1 LTRVAVVPSLAPYQ
15 QKGPSIVSQWQ
26 RSKELYELAQETL
39 AGGVSSN
46 VRLLGK
52 PHPLFFERAEG
63 AMIYDVD
70 GNGYIDYVLSQ
81 GPMILG
87 HSHPAVLDAVN
98 SAMRKGQL
106 YAGQHEL
113 EITVAQKL
121 VEIVPSAELCR
132 FGLSGSEMVQAAMR
146 LARATTGRN
155 LILRFEGHYH
165 GWFDN
170 VLISVA
176 PPLDKA
182 GPREHPNVLPGT
194 VGQTASAL
202 EDFVVLPFNDL
213 VLVED
218 LFARQGESIACIML
232 EPMMCNTGAIP
243 PEPGFLQG
251 LRRLCDQY
259 GTILYFDETITGFR
273 LSLAGAQGYF
283 GVTPD
288 LSSFAKAM
296 AGGFANAALVGK
308 RELMIRFAQDVNH
321 SGTFNSNVISMAAS
335 AAAIAELER
344 DNGAV
349 YHHINKLGTQLMTG
363 LADLGRQL
371 QIPLHVQGLP
381 CSFHVSFTEEPPLR
395 DYRDWATKADKARYN
410 DFSTAMLE
418 NGVRLIGR
426 GIWYVSAAHTEEQI
440 AQTLEAAE
448 KSLAKVYA

>member
-1 LTRVAVVPSLAPYQ
+1 
-15 QKGPSIVSQWQ
+15 
-26 RSKELYELAQETL
+26 LAQNTL

-46 VRLLGK
+46 VRLLGA

-70 GNGYIDYVLSQ
+70 GNEYIDYVLAQ

-87 HSHPAVLDAVN
+87 HSHPRVLDAVN
-98 SAMRKGQL
+98 DAMRKGQL
-106 YAGQHEL
+106 FAGQHQL
-113 EITVAQKL
+113 EIDLAEKM

-146 LARATTGRN
+146 LARAATNRN

-182 GPREHPNVLPGT
+182 GPREHPNAVAGT
-194 VGQTASAL
+194 PGQTSSSL

-213 VLVED
+213 ALVEE
-218 LFARQGESIACIML
+218 LFARQGDQIACVML

-251 LRRLCDQY
+251 LRRLCDQH
-259 GTILYFDETITGFR
+259 GSILYFDETITGFR
-273 LSLAGAQGYF
+273 LSLAGAQGYY

-296 AGGFANAALVGK
+296 AGGFANAALVG
-308 RELMIRFAQDVNH
+308 RRDLMIRFAQGVNH

-335 AAAIAELER
+335 VAAIAELER
-344 DNGAV
+344 DNGAI
-349 YHHINKLGTQLMTG
+349 YRHIDKLGTQLMSG
-363 LADLGRQL
+363 LAELGRRL
-371 QIPLHVQGLP
+371 EVPLHVQGLP
-381 CSFHVSFTEEPPLR
+381 CAFHVSFTENPPLR
-395 DYRDWATKADKARYN
+395 DYRDWVTKTDKERYN
-410 DFSTAMLE
+410 TFTLSMLE
-418 NGVRLIGR
+418 SGIRLIGR
-426 GIWYVSAAHTEEQI
+426 GIWYVSAAHTE
-440 AQTLEAAE
+440 AHVAKTLEAAE
-448 KSLAKVYA
+448 RSLAKAFA

>member
-1 LTRVAVVPSLAPYQ
+1 M
-15 QKGPSIVSQWQ
+15 SQWK
-26 RSKELYELAQETL
+26 RSHELYELAKQTL

-52 PHPLFFERAEG
+52 PHPLFFDRAEG
-63 AMIYDVD
+63 STIYDVD
-70 GNGYIDYVLSQ
+70 GNAYIDYVLAQ

-98 SAMRKGQL
+98 TAMRKGQL
-106 YAGQHEL
+106 YAGQHEW
-113 EITVAQKL
+113 EIALAQKM

-146 LARATTGRN
+146 LARAVTGRN

-170 VLISVA
+170 VLVSVA

-182 GPREHPNVLPGT
+182 GPREHPNILPGT

-202 EDFVVLPFNDL
+202 QDFVVLPFNDL
-213 VLVED
+213 ALVED
-218 LFARQGESIACIML
+218 LFARQGDQIACIML

-251 LRRLCDQY
+251 LRHLCDQH
-259 GTILYFDETITGFR
+259 GALLYFDETITGFR
-273 LSLAGAQGYF
+273 LSLAGAQGYY

-296 AGGFANAALVGK
+296 AGGFANAALVG
-308 RELMIRFAQDVNH
+308 RRDLMIRFAQDVNH

-335 AAAIAELER
+335 VAAIAELEK
-344 DNGAV
+344 DDGAV
-349 YHHINKLGTQLMTG
+349 YKHIDRLGHRLMDG
-363 LADLGRQL
+363 LRELGQRHE
-371 QIPLHVQGLP
+371 IPLHVQGLP
-381 CSFHVSFTEEPPLR
+381 CAFHVSFTEQPPIR
-395 DYRDWATKADKARYN
+395 DYRDYAAKTDKERYN
-410 DFSTAMLE
+410 DFTLAMLTR
-418 NGVRLIGR
+418 GVRLIGR
-426 GIWYVSAAHTEEQI
+426 GIWYVSAAHTDAQI
-440 AQTLEAAE
+440 DQTLAAADQA
-448 KSLAKVYA
+448 LAEVFVK

>member
-1 LTRVAVVPSLAPYQ
+1 M
-15 QKGPSIVSQWQ
+15 SQWQ

-63 AMIYDVD
+63 AMLYDVD

-113 EITVAQKL
+113 EITVAQKM

-146 LARATTGRN
+146 LARAATGRN

-194 VGQTASAL
+194 VGQTLSSL

-213 VLVED
+213 ALVED

-259 GTILYFDETITGFR
+259 GTILFFDETITGFR

-349 YHHINKLGTQLMTG
+349 YRHINKLGTQLMTG
-363 LADLGRQL
+363 LADLGRRL

-426 GIWYVSAAHTEEQI
+426 GIWYVSAAHTEAQI

>member
-1 LTRVAVVPSLAPYQ
+1 M
-15 QKGPSIVSQWQ
+15 SQWQ
-26 RSKELYELAQETL
+26 RSYELYKIAEQTL

-52 PHPLFFERAEG
+52 PHPLFFDRAEG

-70 GNGYIDYVLSQ
+70 GNGYIDYVLAQ

-87 HSHPAVLDAVN
+87 HSHPAILDAVN
-98 SAMRKGQL
+98 AAMRKGQL
-106 YAGQHEL
+106 FAGQHEW
-113 EITVAQKL
+113 EIALAQKM

-146 LARATTGRN
+146 LARAVTGRN
-155 LILRFEGHYH
+155 LVLRFEGHYH

-194 VGQTASAL
+194 TGQTASSL
-202 EDFVVLPFNDL
+202 QDVVVLPFNDL
-213 VLVED
+213 ALVEE
-218 LFARQGESIACIML
+218 LFARRGESIACVML

-243 PEPGFLQG
+243 PEPGYLEG

-259 GTILYFDETITGFR
+259 GTLLYFDETITGFR
-273 LSLAGAQGYF
+273 LSLSGAQGYF

-321 SGTFNSNVISMAAS
+321 SGTFNSNIISMAAS
-335 AAAIAELER
+335 VAAIAELER

-349 YHHINKLGTQLMTG
+349 YRHINKVGTQLMTG
-363 LADLGRQL
+363 LADLGRRL
-371 QIPLHVQGLP
+371 EIPLHIQGLP
-381 CSFHVSFTEEPPLR
+381 CAFHLSFNEEPPIR
-395 DYRDWATKADKARYN
+395 DYRDWAAKCDKERYN
-410 DFSTAMLE
+410 DFTLAMLE
-418 NGVRLIGR
+418 QGVRLIGR
-426 GIWYVSAAHTEEQI
+426 GLWYVSAAHTEDHV

>member
-1 LTRVAVVPSLAPYQ
+1 M
-15 QKGPSIVSQWQ
+15 SQWQ
-26 RSKELYELAQETL
+26 RSYELFKEAEQTL

-46 VRLLGK
+46 VRILGQ

-70 GNGYIDYVLSQ
+70 GNGYIDYMLAQ

-98 SAMRKGQL
+98 TAMRKGQL
-106 YAGQHEL
+106 YAGQHQF
-113 EITVAQKL
+113 EIDLAKKM

-146 LARATTGRN
+146 LARAATGRN

-182 GPREHPNVLPGT
+182 GPREHPNVVAGT
-194 VGQTASAL
+194 PGQTQSAL

-213 VLVED
+213 ALVED
-218 LFARQGESIACIML
+218 LFARQGDSIACIML

-243 PEPGFLQG
+243 PEPGFLEG
-251 LRRLCDQY
+251 LRRICDQY

-273 LSLAGAQGYF
+273 LSLAGAQGYY

-321 SGTFNSNVISMAAS
+321 SGTFNSNIISMAAS
-335 AAAIAELER
+335 VAALTELER

-349 YHHINKLGTQLMTG
+349 YRHIDKLGTQLKTG
-363 LADLGRQL
+363 LAELGSRHS
-371 QIPLHVQGLP
+371 IPLHVQGLS
-381 CSFHVSFTEEPPLR
+381 CAFHVSFNEEPPIR
-395 DYRDWATKADKARYN
+395 DYRDWATKCDKERYSA
-410 DFSTAMLE
+410 FTLAMLE
-418 NGVRLIGR
+418 QGVRLIGR
-426 GIWYVSAAHTEEQI
+426 GIWYVSAAHTEEQV
-440 AQTLEAAE
+440 AQTLEAAD
-448 KSLAKVYA
+448 KALAKVYA

>member
-1 LTRVAVVPSLAPYQ
+1 VTE
-15 QKGPSIVSQWQ
+15 WQ
-26 RSKELYELAQETL
+26 RSHELFKTAENVL

-70 GNGYIDYVLSQ
+70 GNGYIDYVLAQ

-87 HSHPAVLDAVN
+87 HSHPNVLAAVN
-98 SAMRKGQL
+98 TAMQKGQL
-106 YAGQHEL
+106 FAGQHQL
-113 EITVAQKL
+113 EIDLAQKM

-146 LARATTGRN
+146 LARAATKRN

-176 PPLDKA
+176 PPLDQA
-182 GPREHPNVLPGT
+182 GPREHPNAVPGT
-194 VGQTASAL
+194 PGQTQSSL

-213 VLVED
+213 ALVEE
-218 LFARQGESIACIML
+218 LFARQGDQIACVML
-232 EPMMCNTGAIP
+232 EPMMCNTGAIT
-243 PEPGFLQG
+243 PEPGFLEG
-251 LRRLCDQY
+251 LRRLCDLH
-259 GTILYFDETITGFR
+259 GAVLYFDETITGFR

-308 RELMIRFAQDVNH
+308 RELMSLFAQGVNH
-321 SGTFNSNVISMAAS
+321 SGTFNSNNISMAAS
-335 AAAIAELER
+335 VAAIAELER

-349 YHHINKLGTQLMTG
+349 YRHIDKIGRQLMTG
-363 LADLGRQL
+363 LTEIGRRHEV
-371 QIPLHVQGLP
+371 PLHVQGLS
-381 CSFHVSFTEEPPLR
+381 CAFHLSFNEEPPIR
-395 DYRDWATKADKARYN
+395 DYRDWATKADKERYS
-410 DFSTAMLE
+410 DFTLAMLTH
-418 NGVRLIGR
+418 GVRLIGR
-426 GIWYVSAAHTEEQI
+426 GIWYVSAAHTEDHV
-440 AQTLEAAE
+440 AQTLDAAE

>member
-1 LTRVAVVPSLAPYQ
+1 M
-15 QKGPSIVSQWQ
+15 SQWQ
-26 RSKELYELAQETL
+26 RSYELYKLAEQTL

-52 PHPLFFERAEG
+52 PHPLFFDRAEG

-70 GNGYIDYVLSQ
+70 GNGYIDYVLAQ

-87 HSHPAVLDAVN
+87 HSHPAVLDTVN

-106 YAGQHEL
+106 FAGQHEW
-113 EITVAQKL
+113 EIILAQKM

-146 LARATTGRN
+146 LARAVTGRN

-170 VLISVA
+170 VLVSVA

-182 GPREHPNVLPGT
+182 GPREHPIVLPGT
-194 VGQTASAL
+194 AGQTLSSL

-213 VLVED
+213 ALVEE

-243 PEPGFLQG
+243 PEPGFLEG
-251 LRRLCDQY
+251 LRRICDQY

-273 LSLAGAQGYF
+273 LSLAGAQGYY

-335 AAAIAELER
+335 VAAIAELER

-349 YHHINKLGTQLMTG
+349 YRHINKLGTQLMTG
-363 LADLGRQL
+363 LTDLGRRL
-371 QIPLHVQGLP
+371 NAPLHAQGLP
-381 CSFHVSFTEEPPLR
+381 CAFHLSFTEEPPLR
-395 DYRDWATKADKARYN
+395 DYRDYVAKADKERYN
-410 DFSTAMLE
+410 DFTLAMLTQ
-418 NGVRLIGR
+418 GIRLIGR
-426 GIWYVSAAHTEEQI
+426 GIWYVSAAHTEDHI

-448 KSLAKVYA
+448 KSLTKVYA

>member
-1 LTRVAVVPSLAPYQ
+1 VT
-15 QKGPSIVSQWQ
+15 QWN
-26 RSKELYELAQETL
+26 RSYELYRRAEQTL

-98 SAMRKGQL
+98 EAMRRGQL
-106 YAGQHEL
+106 FAGQHEL
-113 EITVAQKL
+113 EIELSEKL

-146 LARATTGRN
+146 LARAATGRN

-182 GPREHPNVLPGT
+182 GPREHPNAVPGT
-194 VGQTASAL
+194 PGQTASAL

-213 VLVED
+213 ALVEE
-218 LFARQGESIACIML
+218 LFNRQGDQIACVML

-251 LRRLCDQY
+251 LRRLCDQH

-296 AGGFANAALVGK
+296 AGGFANAALVG
-308 RELMIRFAQDVNH
+308 RRDLMVRFAQGVNH
-321 SGTFNSNVISMAAS
+321 SGTFNSNNISMAAS
-335 AAAIAELER
+335 VAAIAELER

-349 YHHINKLGTQLMTG
+349 YRHINKLGEELMTG
-363 LADLGRQL
+363 LSDLGRRL
-371 QIPLHVQGLP
+371 EIPLHVQGLP
-381 CSFHVSFTEEPPLR
+381 CAFHLSFTEEPPLR
-395 DYRDWATKADKARYN
+395 DYRDWVVKTDKDRYN
-410 DFSTAMLE
+410 AFTLAMLTH
-418 NGVRLIGR
+418 GVRLIGR
-426 GIWYVSAAHTEEQI
+426 GLWYVSAAHTEDQI

-448 KSLAKVYA
+448 KSLAAVYA

>member
-1 LTRVAVVPSLAPYQ
+1 M
-15 QKGPSIVSQWQ
+15 SQWQ
-26 RSKELYELAQETL
+26 RSYELFKEAEQTL

-46 VRLLGK
+46 VRLLGQ

-70 GNGYIDYVLSQ
+70 GNGYIDYVLAQ

-98 SAMRKGQL
+98 TAMRKGQL
-106 YAGQHEL
+106 YAGQHQF
-113 EITVAQKL
+113 EIDLAQKM

-146 LARATTGRN
+146 LARAATGRN

-182 GPREHPNVLPGT
+182 GPREHPNVVAGT
-194 VGQTASAL
+194 PGQTQSAL

-213 VLVED
+213 ALVED
-218 LFARQGESIACIML
+218 LFARQGDSIACIML

-243 PEPGFLQG
+243 PEPGFLEG
-251 LRRLCDQY
+251 LRRICDQY

-273 LSLAGAQGYF
+273 LSLAGAQGYY

-321 SGTFNSNVISMAAS
+321 SGTFNSNIISMAAS
-335 AAAIAELER
+335 VAALAELER

-349 YHHINKLGTQLMTG
+349 YRHIDKLGTQLKTG
-363 LADLGRQL
+363 LAELGSRHN
-371 QIPLHVQGLP
+371 IPLHVQGLP
-381 CSFHVSFTEEPPLR
+381 CAFHVSFNEDPPIR
-395 DYRDWATKADKARYN
+395 DYRDWATKCDKERYGA
-410 DFSTAMLE
+410 FTLAMLE
-418 NGVRLIGR
+418 QGVRLIGR
-426 GIWYVSAAHTEEQI
+426 GIWYVSAAHTEAQV
-440 AQTLEAAE
+440 AQTLEAAD
-448 KSLAKVYA
+448 KALAKVYA

>member
-1 LTRVAVVPSLAPYQ
+1 M
-15 QKGPSIVSQWQ
+15 SQWK
-26 RSKELYELAQETL
+26 RSHELYELAKQTL

-52 PHPLFFERAEG
+52 PHPLFFDRAEG
-63 AMIYDVD
+63 STIYDVD
-70 GNGYIDYVLSQ
+70 GNAYIDYVLAQ

-98 SAMRKGQL
+98 TAMRKGQL
-106 YAGQHEL
+106 YAGQHEW
-113 EITVAQKL
+113 EIALAQKM

-146 LARATTGRN
+146 LARAVTGRN

-170 VLISVA
+170 VLVSVA

-182 GPREHPNVLPGT
+182 GPREHPNILPGT

-202 EDFVVLPFNDL
+202 QDFVVLPFNDL
-213 VLVED
+213 ALVED
-218 LFARQGESIACIML
+218 LFARQGDQIACIML

-251 LRRLCDQY
+251 LRRLCDQH
-259 GTILYFDETITGFR
+259 GALLYFDETITGFR
-273 LSLAGAQGYF
+273 LSLAGAQGYY

-296 AGGFANAALVGK
+296 AGGFANAALVG
-308 RELMIRFAQDVNH
+308 RRDLMIRFAQDVNH

-335 AAAIAELER
+335 VAAIAELEK
-344 DNGAV
+344 DDGAV
-349 YHHINKLGTQLMTG
+349 YKHIDRLGHRLMDG
-363 LADLGRQL
+363 LRELGQRHE
-371 QIPLHVQGLP
+371 IPLHVQGLP
-381 CSFHVSFTEEPPLR
+381 CAFHVSFTEQPPIR
-395 DYRDWATKADKARYN
+395 DYRDYAAKTDKERYN
-410 DFSTAMLE
+410 DFTLAMLTR
-418 NGVRLIGR
+418 GVRLIGR
-426 GIWYVSAAHTEEQI
+426 GIWYVSAAHTDAQI
-440 AQTLEAAE
+440 DQTLAAADQA
-448 KSLAKVYA
+448 LAEVFVK